1 MLPGQDGALIND
13 LLLEQYD
20 VIYGR
25 WPEAYNEV
33 LLIVDSNNEINDLA
47 LFSLGLRTEKEITDL
62 GAQAFN
68 QEQLDTSEL
77 GSWSYEEICD
87 REFKLILSADKY
99 QKQSNGTYVDLTASE
114 TGIDYLYNNA
124 ELTTELKV
132 VGIIRASDDAV
143 ASMMT
148 GSLAYTSALTDHIL
162 QKTAAAPALQEQLAN
177 PDTDIFTGLRFA
189 SDEDETLSEDQMI
202 EDIQAHFNKMD
213 AVEKAAIYTEIMSV
227 PAEEYVSATTAQ
239 YLAMMKREDLETI
252 LVKAFAQQMGVE
264 EDGVRSYVTAMD
276 DATITGYA
284 TQVLAAQISME
295 YAKKITEQ
303 FGAIPADQLAAQ
315 FDGTEWTREQYL
327 SFYESYMPT
336 DVSDATYEGNLKLLG
351 NVDKASPS
359 AIYLYASSFENKD
372 MISEFIA
379 DYNDSVDEVD
389 KIDYTDYVALL
400 MSSIT
405 TIINAISYVL
415 IAFVAISLV
424 VSSIMIGIITYVSV
438 LERTK
443 EIGILRAIGASK
455 KDISRVFNAET
466 LIIGFTAG
474 LIGILVT
481 LLLLIPINIIL
492 HTLTGIEIL
501 SAQLPVGGAVILV
514 FISML
519 LTFIAGLIPSRVA
532 AKKDPVT
539 ALRTE

>member
-1 MLPGQDGALIND
+1 
-13 LLLEQYD
+13 
-20 VIYGR
+20 
-25 WPEAYNEV
+25 
-33 LLIVDSNNEINDLA
+33 
-47 LFSLGLRTEKEITDL
+47 
-62 GAQAFN
+62 
-68 QEQLDTSEL
+68 
-77 GSWSYEEICD
+77 
-87 REFKLILSADKY
+87 
-99 QKQSNGTYVDLTASE
+99 
-114 TGIDYLYNNA
+114 
-124 ELTTELKV
+124 
-132 VGIIRASDDAV
+132 
-143 ASMMT
+143 
-148 GSLAYTSALTDHIL
+148 
-162 QKTAAAPALQEQLAN
+162 
-177 PDTDIFTGLRFA
+177 
-189 SDEDETLSEDQMI
+189 MI

-213 AVEKAAIYTEIMSV
+213 VVEKAAIYTEIMSV